1 MRKTKI
7 PRATARRVL
16 WSMLMMIAAASYSA
30 RGQDGNASDDVSKG
44 HHVAAVVCAVCHVA
58 ADDQSS
64 LPLLHPPAPPFKEI
78 AQRKDLT
85 AAWLENFLKTTHR
98 DLGSQKGMPN
108 PDLADFQIKEVVAY
122 VLSLRK

>member
-1 MRKTKI
+1 MRKANI
-7 PRATARRVL
+7 PGAMAQRAALSLLV
-16 WSMLMMIAAASYSA
+16 MISAASYPA
-30 RGQDGNASDDVSKG
+30 WGQQSGGSDDVSKG
-44 HHVAAVVCAVCHVA
+44 HHVAAVVCAVCHMA
-58 ADDQSS
+58 ADDQSN
-64 LPLLHPPAPPFKEI
+64 LPMLRPPAPPFKEI

-122 VLSLRK
+122 LLSLRK

>member
-1 MRKTKI
+1 MRRLKI
-7 PRATARRVL
+7 SGARTLPVL
-16 WSMLMMIAAASYSA
+16 WSVLVMVPAASYPA
-30 RGQDGNASDDVSKG
+30 WAQDGKASDDVSKG

-58 ADDQSS
+58 AADQSNQ
-64 LPLLHPPAPPFKEI
+64 PMLHPPAPPFKEI

-122 VLSLRK
+122 VLSLRN